1 MSLTKDRL
9 KQIIKEE
16 LSALLNEEVKSAK
29 ETLEDLGFRVDG
41 DFEEGELEDVDR
53 EKDIDF
59 LKLKDGTFRMTVR
72 EEASDGGYDVS
83 THDHDSLD
91 GLVQHIQRELGED
104 DLMEASAGPWKGSP
118 TEAAYGVYKNLEE
131 LKKRAEEAYDK
142 YVKKG
147 WKMPAKDQYVKNYLT
162 IANEMGLDKALDKHR
177 LIARE
182 ATFTRIDDPV
192 KMSDFLLGKG

>member
-41 DFEEGELEDVDR
+41 DFEEGELEDADR
-53 EKDIDF
+53 KKDIDF
-59 LKLKDGTFRMTVR
+59 LKLKDGRFRMTVR

-91 GLVQHIQRELGED
+91 GLVQHIQQELGED
-104 DLMEASAGPWKGSP
+104 DLMEGDMGA
-118 TEAAYGVYKNLEE
+118 
-131 LKKRAEEAYDK
+131 LKKNAEAGYDK
-142 YVKKG
+142 YMKKG
-147 WKMPAKDQYVKNYLT
+147 WKMPDKDEYVKNYLA
-162 IANEMGLDKALDKHR
+162 IANKMAKEQGLDKALKAHGS
-177 LIARE
+177 IARD

-192 KMSDFLLGKG
+192 KMSDFLLGKESE

>member
-41 DFEEGELEDVDR
+41 DFEEGELENADR

-59 LKLKDGTFRMTVR
+59 LKLKDGRFRMTVR
-72 EEASDGGYDVS
+72 EEAPDGGYDVS

-91 GLVQHIQRELGED
+91 GLVQHIQQELGED
-104 DLMEASAGPWKGSP
+104 DLMEADSLSRKEKERIPRLVAHYVSNFGRPYTEEDIKKLADKWEEIRDETDDSVEDMLAKARTAGEKS
-118 TEAAYGVYKNLEE
+118 
-131 LKKRAEEAYDK
+131 
-142 YVKKG
+142 
-147 WKMPAKDQYVKNYLT
+147 
-162 IANEMGLDKALDKHR
+162 KAD
-177 LIARE
+177 RE
-182 ATFTRIDDPV
+182 ARQMQKQKAEKPW
-192 KMSDFLLGKG
+192 FLKPGATKGD

>member
-41 DFEEGELEDVDR
+41 DFEEGELEDADR
-53 EKDIDF
+53 VKDIDF

-91 GLVQHIQRELGED
+91 GLVQHIQQELGEG
-104 DLMEASAGPWKGSP
+104 DLMEGDM
-118 TEAAYGVYKNLEE
+118 GV

-142 YVKKG
+142 AAARFEETGMYEKWTKN
-147 WKMPAKDQYVKNYLT
+147 MSKDQYVNNYLT

-177 LIARE
+177 LIARD

-192 KMSDFLLGKG
+192 KMSDFLLGKNNE

>member
-16 LSALLNEEVKSAK
+16 LSALLSEEVKSAK

-41 DFEEGELEDVDR
+41 DFEEGELEDADR
-53 EKDIDF
+53 VKDIDF

-72 EEASDGGYDVS
+72 EEAPDGGYDVS

-104 DLMEASAGPWKGSP
+104 DLMEADSFREKEKGRIP
-118 TEAAYGVYKNLEE
+118 
-131 LKKRAEEAYDK
+131 
-142 YVKKG
+142 
-147 WKMPAKDQYVKNYLT
+147 
-162 IANEMGLDKALDKHR
+162 R
-177 LIARE
+177 LIAHYVSNPFQAPDGGIEKLAKKWEEIRDETDDSVEDMLAKARAAGEKSKADRE
-182 ATFTRIDDPV
+182 ARQMQKQKAEKPW
-192 KMSDFLLGKG
+192 FLKPGATKGD